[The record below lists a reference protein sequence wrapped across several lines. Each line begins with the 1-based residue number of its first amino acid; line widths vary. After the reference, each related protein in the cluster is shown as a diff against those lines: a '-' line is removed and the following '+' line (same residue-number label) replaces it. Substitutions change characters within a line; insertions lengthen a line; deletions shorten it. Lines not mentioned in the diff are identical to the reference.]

1 MVFLVFLCIAIVG
14 MMQMLEEVL
23 SGNEESL
30 EYVRIAKNSSMLLNE
45 YIESMI
51 VGFSIKF
58 RILMIFWKISLNSRK
73 ESFY

>member
-58 RILMIFWKISLNSRK
+58 RILMIFWKISLNSRQ